1 MDFGFKNGASNL
13 IFFENYAKKIVFFCL
28 EAFLGK
34 IRFGI
39 DFCSIFAT
47 EKPSQNNEFS
57 ILKAS

>member
-13 IFFENYAKKIVFFCL
+13 IFYENYAKKIVFFCL

-39 DFCSIFAT
+39 DACSIFAT
-47 EKPSQNNEFS
+47 EKP
-57 ILKAS
+57 